1 MANTLVHQVV
11 ESRKAGSLLDLRTAL
26 EQLGRDYPT
35 AEIDRAYR
43 VEVVAEHLS
52 DGFVC
57 HELRIR
63 PLFGAVEA

>member
-52 DGFVC
+52 DGFV
-57 HELRIR
+57 
-63 PLFGAVEA
+63 